1 MKAYLQDMVHASASP
16 AHARNTVREYLQA
29 RILGVLQQCGAMIPL
44 AFQGGTALRFLF
56 SSARYSEDLDFALER
71 EPSRY
76 DLRAYLKSIRSALQ
90 AEAYTVELKLNDK
103 GAVHSAFF
111 KFSGLPYE
119 LGLSPRRSENLSVKI
134 EVDTR
139 PPGGAVMA
147 TTIVRRHVTLNLQHH
162 DRSSLLAGKLH
173 AVLQRPYAKGRDFY
187 DLIWYLSDPGWPSPN
202 LLLLNNA
209 LGQSG
214 WDGGILDAHN
224 WRHAV
229 AGRLGDLD
237 WDRIVADVSP
247 FLDARVNRDLLTR
260 ENLMK
265 LLGMSADS
273 AALGPR
279 ARG

>member
-1 MKAYLQDMVHASASP
+1 MKAYLQDIMHASASP
-16 AHARNTVREYLQA
+16 NQARNTVREYLQA
-29 RILGVLQQCGAMIPL
+29 RILSVLQKCGAMIPL

-56 SSARYSEDLDFALER
+56 LSARYSEDLDFALEKD
-71 EPSRY
+71 PSRY

-90 AEAYTVELKLNDK
+90 SEAYTVELKLNDK
-103 GAVHSAFF
+103 GTVHSAFV
-111 KFSGLPYE
+111 KFTGLPYE
-119 LGLSPRRSENLSVKI
+119 LGLSPRRSENFSVKI

-139 PPGGAVMA
+139 PPSGAVLS

-202 LLLLNNA
+202 LRLLNNA
-209 LGQSG
+209 LCQSG
-214 WDGGILDAHN
+214 WGGGVLDAQN
-224 WRHAV
+224 WRNAV

-237 WDRIVADVSP
+237 WERIVADVSP
-247 FLDARVNRDLLTR
+247 FLDAHVNRELLTR

-265 LLGMSADS
+265 LLGISAD
-273 AALGPR
+273 AAMPGPPF
-279 ARG
+279 